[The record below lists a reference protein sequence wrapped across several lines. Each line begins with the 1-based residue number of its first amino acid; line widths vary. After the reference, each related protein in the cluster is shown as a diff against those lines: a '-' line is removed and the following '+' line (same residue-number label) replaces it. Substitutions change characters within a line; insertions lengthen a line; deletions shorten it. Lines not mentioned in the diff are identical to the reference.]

1 MILEVVEAEPPCHP
15 SSVGEERLEMVKEV
29 GQVSCHH
36 ASYEVRPEPEPEK
49 KLGVGVGHLCH
60 HGEHEVS
67 DLPEEPG
74 LGKTLEE
81 QASVDHPSCCVGHLE
96 QELWPEGPVNLQ
108 GYLDHQVVLRLVDQ
122 HLASTRDISKQFWL
136 IMLVV

>member
-1 MILEVVEAEPPCHP
+1 MEVELPCHP
-15 SSVGEERLEMVKEV
+15 SFVGEEGLETVKEV

-36 ASYEVRPEPEPEK
+36 ASCEVRPEPVPEK

-74 LGKTLEE
+74 LGKTQEE
-81 QASVDHPSCCVGHLE
+81 QASVDHLSCCEGHLE
-96 QELWPEGPVNLQ
+96 QELQPEGLGNLQ
-108 GYLDHQVVLRLVDQ
+108 ECLDHQVVLRLVDQ

>member
-15 SSVGEERLEMVKEV
+15 SFVGEERLEMVKEV

-36 ASYEVRPEPEPEK
+36 ASCEVRPGPVPEK

-74 LGKTLEE
+74 LGKTLG
-81 QASVDHPSCCVGHLE
+81 SR
-96 QELWPEGPVNLQ
+96 
-108 GYLDHQVVLRLVDQ
+108 LRLTISLVVWGIWSRSCDRRDWGICRNVWT
-122 HLASTRDISKQFWL
+122 TRLYSVWL
-136 IMLVV
+136 ISIWHLQEILVNNFG